1 MSPLL
6 TCDHDSNPRR
16 LGARVDVSSSAA
28 LEGTGATVASTE
40 LEPLSSEA
48 RAWLASLSTPVPV
61 QGLAQHAPDIANQ
74 PAASWNG
81 NFSIALL
88 LEQLLVSDDVKSL
101 PPAITSE
108 LLRLYE
114 YQVRRRATDAPN
126 TTWELHASGLQ
137 DLQPI
142 AASGGSRL

>member
-1 MSPLL
+1 MLQLSDLPLCL
-6 TCDHDSNPRR
+6 
-16 LGARVDVSSSAA
+16 LEVMARSLLCLDVSGA
-28 LEGTGATVASTE
+28 LLGQ
-40 LEPLSSEA
+40 
-48 RAWLASLSTPVPV
+48 LASILR
-61 QGLAQHAPDIANQ
+61 AQHAPDIANQ

-81 NFSIALL
+81 NFSIVLL